1 MHKLLAPYSNIC
13 FTDVMTATVL
23 SATALGFDGQQ
34 IDVECDQ
41 TNGLPSL
48 QIVGLGNKAIDEAK
62 ERVRSALRNSGFD
75 MPAKR
80 ITINLAPADLPKDG
94 AGFDLPIAIAVMQ
107 SGGQLLAKDTA
118 DTFFAGELALDGS
131 LRPIRGAVH
140 IAEAAKNAGA
150 TRLLLPE
157 ANAGQAALI
166 SGLEV
171 YGFKQLKDVFLF
183 LKQQVKTEPVQG
195 ATLENRSTRASDV
208 LIDDIKGQLQAKRAL
223 LIAAAGHHNMLM
235 SGPPGAGKT
244 MLAKAMLSILP
255 PLDPDEIIEVTK
267 LHSIS
272 GNTAAVIDG
281 RPFRSPHHSASHIS
295 IIGGGK
301 VPKPGEISLAHRGV
315 LFLDEIPEYSRQ
327 SLEALR
333 QPLEDRV
340 VHVARVQGR
349 IAFPADFMLIATQ
362 NPCPCG
368 YFGDE
373 TRACKCTVAAIERY
387 QQKLSGPLLDR
398 IDIIVP
404 LSRVESKDLIDDN
417 KTAHSTETESFKTAI
432 IKARKQQKQRYKSH
446 KLNASTSSKD
456 AGLHMR
462 IEPSA
467 KQFLNAA
474 ADKLQLSARAYFKT
488 IKVARTIADLEASD
502 TVAAAHISEALQ
514 YRQR

>member
-1 MHKLLAPYSNIC
+1 
-13 FTDVMTATVL
+13 MTATIL
-23 SATALGFDGQQ
+23 SGTVLGFEGRE

-75 MPAKR
+75 LPAKR

-94 AGFDLPIAIAVMQ
+94 AGFDLPIAIAIMQ
-107 SGGQLLAKDTA
+107 TAGQLLAKDTM
-118 DTFFAGELALDGS
+118 DTCFAGELALDGS

-140 IAEAAKNAGA
+140 IAEIAKRKGA
-150 TRLLLPE
+150 KRVILPK
-157 ANAGQAALI
+157 ANQAQAALI
-166 SGLEV
+166 SGIEI
-171 YGFKQLKDVFLF
+171 YGCKDLKDIFLF
-183 LKQQVKTEPVQG
+183 LKQQI
-195 ATLENRSTRASDV
+195 TLKASV
-208 LIDDIKGQLQAKRAL
+208 MPIALFSAKPSGVYIDDIKGQSHAKRAL

-244 MLAKAMLSILP
+244 MLAKALLSILP
-255 PLDPDEIIEVTK
+255 SLTPDEVIEVTK
-267 LHSIS
+267 LHSINGEVGS
-272 GNTAAVIDG
+272 VVTE

-295 IIGGGK
+295 IVGGGN
-301 VPKPGEISLAHRGV
+301 VPRPGEISLAHRGV
-315 LFLDEIPEYSRQ
+315 LFMDEIPEYSRP

-340 VHVARVQGR
+340 IHVARVR
-349 IAFPADFMLIATQ
+349 DRVVFPANFMLVATQ

-373 TRACKCTVAAIERY
+373 TRSCSCVPAAIDRY
-387 QQKLSGPLLDR
+387 QKKVSGPLLDR

-404 LSRVESKDLIDDN
+404 LSRVDSKDLIDDRP
-417 KTAHSTETESFKTAI
+417 AASFEETTSFKAKVV
-432 IKARKQQKQRYKSH
+432 KARKHQKERYGSS
-446 KLNASTSSKD
+446 KLNATSSSKD
-456 AGLHMR
+456 ISQCMKLSPA
-462 IEPSA
+462 A
-467 KQFLNAA
+467 KQLLNTA

-488 IKVARTIADLEASD
+488 IKVARTIADIEDSEAID
-502 TVAAAHISEALQ
+502 TGHIGEALQ

>member
-1 MHKLLAPYSNIC
+1 MTLVLYHKTC
-13 FTDVMTATVL
+13 FTAVMTATVL
-23 SATALGFDGQQ
+23 SATALGFDGQP

-107 SGGQLLAKDTA
+107 GAGQLLAKDTTG
-118 DTFFAGELALDGS
+118 TFFAGELALDGS
-131 LRPIRGAVH
+131 LRPVKGAVH
-140 IAEAAKNAGA
+140 IAEAAKEAGA
-150 TRLLLPE
+150 LRLILPE

-166 SGLEV
+166 SGLKV
-171 YGFKQLKDVFLF
+171 YGFKQLRDVFLF
-183 LKQQVKTEPVQG
+183 LKQQVTIAPAKGSPSSG
-195 ATLENRSTRASDV
+195 RRRSSDV
-208 LIDDIKGQLQAKRAL
+208 LIDDIKGQAHAKRAL

-244 MLAKAMLSILP
+244 MLAKALLSILP
-255 PLDPDEIIEVTK
+255 PLNQDEVIEVTK

-272 GNTAAVIDG
+272 GKTATVITE
-281 RPFRSPHHSASHIS
+281 RPFRSPHHSASHMS
-295 IIGGGK
+295 IIGGGN
-301 VPKPGEISLAHRGV
+301 VPRPGEISLAHRGV

-340 VHVARVQGR
+340 VHVARVQSR
-349 IAFPADFMLIATQ
+349 IAFPADFMLVATQ

-368 YFGDE
+368 YFGDA
-373 TRACKCTVAAIERY
+373 TRACSCAVAVIERY

-398 IDIIVP
+398 IDIIVT
-404 LSRVESKDLIDDN
+404 LSRVESKDLIADN
-417 KTAHSTETESFKTAI
+417 RTSSLTETKSFKTSI
-432 IKARKQQKQRYKSH
+432 IKAREQQKQRYRSN

-456 AGLHMR
+456 TAKYMKL
-462 IEPSA
+462 EPSA
-467 KQFLNAA
+467 KQFLDTAS
-474 ADKLQLSARAYFKT
+474 DKLQLSARAYFKT

-502 TVAAAHISEALQ
+502 TVATPHISEALQ
-514 YRQR
+514 YRQRW